1 MANVHPC
8 QVECTL
14 MAFPQTASMEIWS
27 SLMVPWERV
36 ITPWSKLICFLPD
49 ELLYFIVGWHLKVI
63 MALLTLDHSSCSTA
77 SRGCQLLS
85 LSISLGLR
93 RRRRL
98 LLADTRH
105 CNEAMTRMESTI
117 WGSTA
122 DTPSTPTPVPPPSC
136 SSLYCCSC
144 PYVRASHDETCK
156 RKRGDLPFPLL
167 LHLSSYPPIHP
178 FNDPAIHPS
187 IPR

>member
-1 MANVHPC
+1 
-8 QVECTL
+8 
-14 MAFPQTASMEIWS
+14 
-27 SLMVPWERV
+27 
-36 ITPWSKLICFLPD
+36 
-49 ELLYFIVGWHLKVI
+49 

-122 DTPSTPTPVPPPSC
+122 DTPSTPTPVPPHPHPPPLHLTSQNQHPFFAIGFKQYHTSESRSASSIGKRRILSLCSQADPSLFVHINLSTHLC
-136 SSLYCCSC
+136 SHYNPST
-144 PYVRASHDETCK
+144 PFA
-156 RKRGDLPFPLL
+156 PFPNWKTEK
-167 LHLSSYPPIHP
+167 YNIVK
-178 FNDPAIHPS
+178 
-187 IPR
+187 